1 MKPPN
6 SGDGEAAWILSDAAV
21 ADLIGSDVSRP
32 DTVLG
37 DEGSMLLVR
46 HGESRSNLE
55 QRYHGRLDSPLTER
69 GVAQADAMGRQIATL
84 LKGQSAEIVSS
95 PQPRALR
102 TAELIRE
109 RLGSTVGRVIIDNR
123 LCEISIGQWEGLG
136 HDEIAACAS
145 GIFDGDGRYEW
156 CFSAPGGE
164 TYDAFA
170 ARIAD
175 FLGDIDDAPSLIV
188 VTHGIVARVLRGLYA
203 GLSRSVALALP
214 IPQDRIFRLS
224 EGGIEEIVIED
235 LKMPRIMTVLALPD
249 RRLFVQFDDGISGT
263 VEVGAQLANT
273 TTEELPDE
281 VLFRHVTIDDFGA
294 VRWSTG
300 AAIAADVLY
309 ELLTSHSVSA
319 PKS

>member
-1 MKPPN
+1 
-6 SGDGEAAWILSDAAV
+6 
-21 ADLIGSDVSRP
+21 
-32 DTVLG
+32 
-37 DEGSMLLVR
+37 MLLVR
-46 HGESRSNLE
+46 HGETLSNLE
-55 QRYHGRLDSPLTER
+55 RRYHGRLDSPLTER
-69 GVAQADAMGRQIATL
+69 GVAQANAIGRQIAAL

-109 RLGSTVGRVIIDNR
+109 RLGSTVGPVIIDNR
-123 LCEISIGQWEGLG
+123 LCEISIGEWESLG
-136 HDEIAACAS
+136 HDEIAACAP

-224 EGGIEEIVIED
+224 EGGIEEIVVED

-263 VEVGAQLANT
+263 VDPNCCRCSLRVVDQPFSFGPQIMS
-273 TTEELPDE
+273 ELQRCPMNS
-281 VLFRHVTIDDFGA
+281 FGA
-294 VRWSTG
+294 DSIPSPTRCAMCGICPMV
-300 AAIAADVLY
+300 
-309 ELLTSHSVSA
+309 EFLTSAIGGSC
-319 PKS
+319 

>member
-1 MKPPN
+1 
-6 SGDGEAAWILSDAAV
+6 
-21 ADLIGSDVSRP
+21 
-32 DTVLG
+32 
-37 DEGSMLLVR
+37 MLLVR
-46 HGESRSNLE
+46 HGETLSNLD
-55 QRYHGRLDSPLTER
+55 RRSHGRLDSPLTER
-69 GVAQADAMGRQIATL
+69 GVAQANAIGRHIATL

-109 RLGSTVGRVIIDNR
+109 RLGSIVGPVMIDNR
-123 LCEISIGQWEGLG
+123 LCEISIGEWEGLC
-136 HDEIAACAS
+136 HDEIAACAPR
-145 GIFDGDGRYEW
+145 IFDGDGRYEW
-156 CFSAPGGE
+156 CFGAPGGE

-175 FLGDIDDAPSLIV
+175 FLGDIDDAPSLII
-188 VTHGIVARVLRGLYA
+188 VTHGIVARVLRGLYD
-203 GLSRSVALALP
+203 GLPRLVALSLP

-224 EGGIEEIVIED
+224 EGGIEEIVVED

-249 RRLFVQFDDGISGT
+249 RRLFVRFDNGISGA
-263 VEVGAQLANT
+263 VEVGAQLGNT
-273 TTEELPDE
+273 AVDALRDE
-281 VLFRHVTIDDFGA
+281 VLFGHVTIDDFGA

-319 PKS
+319 SNS